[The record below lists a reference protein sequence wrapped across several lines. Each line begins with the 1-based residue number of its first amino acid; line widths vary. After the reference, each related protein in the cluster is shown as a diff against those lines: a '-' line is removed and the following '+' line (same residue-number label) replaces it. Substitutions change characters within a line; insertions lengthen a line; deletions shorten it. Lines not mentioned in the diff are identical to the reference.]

1 MKLKNDTEENF
12 TSTVRLTLQLLQTLR
27 REGFKYV
34 QVKGFTTDRRLD
46 YMEPRF
52 LVLLPIKVLPEDP
65 AEKEIYEPIE
75 SKILEDW
82 AKSPEERMEIFISL
96 K

>member
-1 MKLKNDTEENF
+1 MKEKNHTGENSK
-12 TSTVRLTLQLLQTLR
+12 STVRLTLQLLQKMR
-27 REGFKYV
+27 SRGFRYV
-34 QVKGFTTDRRLD
+34 QVKGFATDRRLD

-52 LVLLPIKVLPEDP
+52 LVLVPIKVLPADP

-82 AKSPEERMEIFISL
+82 AKSPEEGIEIFISL